1 VMKNIKNKITLMQY
15 IFLIHGVQ
23 MGVGVLTL
31 PRELAEKSGTDGWI
45 AIIICCFFSTMAS
58 LIIIQIMKKYP
69 NGTILDLLTHYFG
82 KWIGRVG
89 TIVFALYFALLA
101 NVVFIR
107 EALFIQAWILP
118 RTEVY
123 ILILLLSIPS
133 YLIVRNNISIVGRY
147 SEFVFFMTVWT
158 VIIYS
163 ITLKHA
169 QWLHLLPVLKEGW
182 VPILTSV
189 KTAIF
194 SFIGFEIAFFLY
206 PFLQKKEKASMGIV
220 IANTLSLLAY
230 LMITIGAFAFYS
242 PDEITIYN
250 EPTIVML
257 KVLEFKFIERL
268 EIVFFSFY
276 LFVISTTL
284 LPFMFITV
292 FCTSQLVGKKDHS
305 RHLAWFLVIELAF
318 VLLFPPTFERN
329 TQFQEVIEKIGLIL
343 AFAFPLCLWGYVWLH
358 GLFKRRA
365 IK

>member
-1 VMKNIKNKITLMQY
+1 MKNINNKITLRQF
-15 IFLIHGVQ
+15 ILLIHGVQ

-31 PRELAEKSGTDGWI
+31 PRELAEKAGTDGWMV
-45 AIIICCFFSTMAS
+45 IIISWFLATMAS

-82 KWIGRVG
+82 KWIGRVA
-89 TIVFALYFALLA
+89 TITFALYFALLA
-101 NVVFIR
+101 HVVFIR

-133 YLIVRNNISIVGRY
+133 YQIARKNINILGRY
-147 SEFVFFMTVWT
+147 SEFVFFMTLWT
-158 VIIYS
+158 FIIYL
-163 ITLKHA
+163 IPLKYA

-182 VPILTSV
+182 GPILTTL

-194 SFIGFEIAFFLY
+194 SFIGFEIVFFLY
-206 PFLQKKEKASMGIV
+206 PFLQKKEKASMGVV
-220 IANTLSLLAY
+220 IANTLSLLAF

-250 EPTIVML
+250 EPAIEML

-276 LFVISTTL
+276 LFVMSTTV
-284 LPFMFITV
+284 LPFMFMTV
-292 FCTSQLVGKKDHS
+292 FCTSQLVGKQDHS
-305 RHLAWFLVIELAF
+305 RHLAWFLLIEFAF
-318 VLLFPPTFERN
+318 VVLFPPNFDRN
-329 TQFQEVIEKIGLIL
+329 TFLQQVIEQVGMIL
-343 AFAFPLCLWGYVWLH
+343 AFAFPLCLWGYVWVH
-358 GLFKRRA
+358 GLLKRRT

>member
-1 VMKNIKNKITLMQY
+1 MKNINNKITLRQF
-15 IFLIHGVQ
+15 ILLIHGVQ

-31 PRELAEKSGTDGWI
+31 PRELAKKAGTDGWMV
-45 AIIICCFFSTMAS
+45 IIISWFLATMAS

-82 KWIGRVG
+82 KWVRRVA
-89 TIVFALYFALLA
+89 TIIFALYFALLA
-101 NVVFIR
+101 HVIFIR

-133 YLIVRNNISIVGRY
+133 YQIARKNIVILGRY
-147 SEFVFFMTVWT
+147 SEFVFFMTLWT
-158 VIIYS
+158 LIIYL
-163 ITLKHA
+163 IPLKYA

-182 VPILTSV
+182 VPILTTV

-206 PFLQKKEKASMGIV
+206 PFLQKKEKASMGVV
-220 IANTLSLLAY
+220 IANTLSLLAF

-250 EPTIVML
+250 EPAIEML

-276 LFVISTTL
+276 LFVMSTTV
-284 LPFMFITV
+284 LPFMFMTV
-292 FCTSQLVGKKDHS
+292 FCTSQLVGKQDHS
-305 RHLAWFLVIELAF
+305 RHLAWFLLIELAF
-318 VLLFPPTFERN
+318 VVLFPPNFDRN
-329 TQFQEVIEKIGLIL
+329 TLLQQVIEQVGMIL
-343 AFAFPLCLWGYVWLH
+343 AFAFPLCLWGYVWVH
-358 GLFKRRA
+358 GIFKRRT